1 MKMYNLVATCA
12 SGVESLVRDEVQ
24 QFGGKNIEEDK
35 GVVRW
40 KSDLETAYRCCL
52 WSRFASRILLT
63 ISSFQ
68 AEDEEMLY
76 QNAKKVKW
84 QEQMD
89 VKTSFAINCTIT
101 GKSKITHSKYAALK
115 VKDALV
121 DSFRD
126 SVGDRPSV
134 QGDKPGVQFHLHI
147 EGPGATLF
155 VDLSGESLHRRG
167 YRAKGTIAPL
177 KETLGAAI
185 VALSGWPNE
194 GGDLVDPMCG
204 SGTLLIE
211 AAMMFGDSAP
221 GLSRNYFGF
230 YEWGGHDDT
239 LWRELVEEAMAR
251 EDKGLEKEWPVII
264 GYDSDHVAVSAAKK
278 NIQQAGLEDYIQVRQ
293 AELASLSPPS
303 KRGMVLSN
311 LPYGERLSEV
321 EYVARLY
328 RAFGRIAK
336 ERFVGWRLGAFISN
350 PDLTDSFTFAWDK
363 KFKLHNG
370 SIPCRLLTGTVVPDA
385 EPQFIWR
392 LPEIEETDEKGD
404 KGEFANRLIKNMKK
418 MQKWATREGVDCY
431 RIYHSDLPEY
441 NFSIDLYSKWIHVQ
455 EYAAPKTVDKEVSA
469 SRLRHGL
476 EVIREVLG
484 VRSNRIF
491 VKRRERQKGA
501 RQYEKKDSKKKMYEV
516 REGACSILVNFTDY
530 LDTGL
535 FLDHRPVRERIYRE
549 AQGKRFLNL
558 FAYTGTA
565 TVHAAMGGAATTT
578 TVDLSS
584 TYLDWAR
591 RNLAVNGFSEVKH
604 RIEQGD
610 CVQWLGTGH
619 SKFDLIFMDPPT
631 FSNTKKDKRVFDV
644 QRDHLHLIDLATQRL
659 DTEGLLIFSTN
670 FRKFKL
676 DEEVEKRWEV
686 KEITPQTIPFDFS
699 RNKRIHRCWEIR
711 HKERIW

>member
-12 SGVESLVRDEVQ
+12 TGVEPLVRDEID
-24 QFGGKNIEEDK
+24 QFGGNNIEVGK
-35 GVVRW
+35 GVVTW
-40 KSDLETAYRCCL
+40 ESDLETAYRCCL
-52 WSRFASRILLT
+52 WSRFASRILLK
-63 ISSFQ
+63 IAGFD
-68 AEDEEMLY
+68 AGNEDVLY
-76 QNAKKVKW
+76 QKAKEVPW
-84 QEQMD
+84 QDHMG
-89 VKTSFAINCTIT
+89 VKTSFAINCTIIGT
-101 GKSKITHSKYAALK
+101 SNITHSKYAALK

-126 SVGDRPSV
+126 RLGERPSV
-134 QGDKPGVQFHLHI
+134 KGDKPGVQFHLHLE
-147 EGPGATLF
+147 EGGATVF
-155 VDLSGESLHRRG
+155 IDLSGESLHRRG

-185 VALSGWPNE
+185 VALSGWPKE

-230 YEWGGHDDT
+230 YEWSGHDND
-239 LWRELVEEAMAR
+239 LWRSLVDEAMAR
-251 EDKGLEKEWPVII
+251 EDDGLLKKWPVIV

-278 NIQQAGLEDYIQVRQ
+278 NILQAGLEDHIQVRQ
-293 AELASLSPPS
+293 ADLATLHPPS
-303 KRGMVLSN
+303 NSGMVLSN
-311 LPYGERLSEV
+311 LPYGERLSET

-328 RAFGRIAK
+328 RAYGRIAK

-350 PDLTDSFTFAWDK
+350 PELTDSFTFSWQNK
-363 KFKLHNG
+363 YKLHNG
-370 SIPCRLLTGTVVPDA
+370 SIPCRLLTGKVEPEA
-385 EPQFIWR
+385 EPQFIWH
-392 LPEIEETDEKGD
+392 LPEAGSTKEN
-404 KGEFANRLIKNMKK
+404 GEFANRLLKNMKK
-418 MQKWATREGVDCY
+418 MQKWADREQVDCY

-455 EYAAPKTVDKEVSA
+455 EYAAPKTVEAELSA

-476 EVIREVLG
+476 EVIRDVLG

-491 VKRRERQKGA
+491 VKRRERQKGSS
-501 RQYEKKDSKKKMYEV
+501 QYEKRDSKKKMYEV
-516 REGACSILVNFTDY
+516 REGPCSLLVNFTDY

-535 FLDHRPVRERIYRE
+535 FLDHRPVRQKIYNE
-549 AQGKRFLNL
+549 AKGKRFLNL

-565 TVHAAMGGAATTT
+565 TVQAAMGGAVSTM

-591 RNLAVNGFSEVKH
+591 LNLAVNGFSEVKH
-604 RIEQGD
+604 RVEQAD
-610 CVQWLGTGH
+610 CAEWLGASH

-631 FSNTKKDKRVFDV
+631 FSNTKKDNRVFDV
-644 QRDHLHLIDLATQRL
+644 QKDHLQLIELAMTRL
-659 DTEGLLIFSTN
+659 ETEGLLLFSTN

-676 DEEVEKRWEV
+676 DEEVLAIYDV
-686 KEITPQTIPFDFS
+686 KEITDQTIPFDFS
-699 RNKRIHRCWEIR
+699 RNKKIHKCWEIR
-711 HKERIW
+711 HRGRIW

>member
-1 MKMYNLVATCA
+1 MKMYNVVATCTT
-12 SGVESLVRDEVQ
+12 GVESLVKDEVE
-24 QFGGKNIEEDK
+24 QFGGKNIEVEK
-35 GVVRW
+35 GVVTW
-40 KSDLETAYRCCL
+40 ESDLETAYRCCL
-52 WSRFASRILLT
+52 WSRFASRILLRIT
-63 ISSFQ
+63 KFS
-68 AEDEEMLY
+68 ADNEELLY
-76 QNAKKVKW
+76 EKAKEVNW
-84 QEQMD
+84 QEHMG
-89 VKTSFAINCTIT
+89 VKTSFAISCTIS
-101 GKSKITHSKYAALK
+101 GLSKITHNRYAALK

-126 SVGDRPSV
+126 STGERPSV
-134 QGDKPGVQFHLHI
+134 KGDKPGVQFHLHL
-147 EGPGATLF
+147 EDGEATLF
-155 VDLSGESLHRRG
+155 VDMSGESLHRRG

-185 VALSGWPNE
+185 VALSGWPKE
-194 GGDLVDPMCG
+194 AGDLVDPMCG

-230 YEWGGHDDT
+230 YEWAGHDQS
-239 LWRELVEEAMAR
+239 LWGSLVEEAMAR
-251 EDKGLEKEWPVII
+251 EDAGLLKKWPVII

-278 NIQQAGLEDYIQVRQ
+278 NIIQAGLEDFIKVRQ
-293 AELASLSPPS
+293 ADLATLSPPS
-303 KRGMVLSN
+303 NSGMLLAN
-311 LPYGERLSEV
+311 LPYGERLSET

-328 RAFGRIAK
+328 RSYGRIAK

-350 PDLTDSFTFAWDK
+350 PELTDNFTFSWEHK
-363 KFKLHNG
+363 YKIHNG
-370 SIPCRLLTGTVVPDA
+370 SIPCRLLTGRVVADA
-385 EPQFIWR
+385 EPEFIWR
-392 LPEIEETDEKGD
+392 LPEVPLIEEKGA
-404 KGEFANRLIKNMKK
+404 FANRLLKNMKK
-418 MQKWATREGVDCY
+418 MQKWAQREQVDCY

-455 EYAAPKTVDKEVSA
+455 EYAPPKTVDAELSA

-516 REGACSILVNFTDY
+516 REGECSLLVNFTDY

-535 FLDHRPVRERIYRE
+535 FLDHRPVRQQIYNE
-549 AQGKRFLNL
+549 AKGKRFLNL

-565 TVHAAMGGAATTT
+565 TVQAAMGGAASTT

-591 RNLAVNGFSEVKH
+591 LNLAVNGFSEVKH
-604 RIEQGD
+604 KVAQGD
-610 CVQWLGTGH
+610 CIEWLRASH
-619 SKFDLIFMDPPT
+619 AKFDLIFMDPPT
-631 FSNTKKDKRVFDV
+631 FSNTKKDRRVFDV
-644 QRDHLHLIDLATQRL
+644 QRDHLGLITLAVARL
-659 DTEGLLIFSTN
+659 DSQGMLLFSTN

-676 DEEVEKRWEV
+676 DEEVEKKYDV
-686 KEITPQTIPFDFS
+686 KEITAQTIPFDFS
-699 RNKRIHRCWEIR
+699 RNKKIHKCWEIR
-711 HKERIW
+711 HKESIW

>member
-1 MKMYNLVATCA
+1 MTMYNGVATCA
-12 SGVESLVRDEVQ
+12 TGVEDLVRNEID
-24 QFGGKNIEEDK
+24 QFGGKNIEVDK
-35 GVVRW
+35 GVVSW

-52 WSRFASRILLT
+52 WSRFASRILLK
-63 ISSFQ
+63 ISSFS
-68 AEDEEMLY
+68 AGNEEDLY
-76 QNAKKVKW
+76 QKAKKIQW
-84 QEQMD
+84 QEHMD

-101 GKSKITHSKYAALK
+101 GKSNITHSKYAALK

-121 DSFRD
+121 DSFRE

-134 QGDKPGVQFHLHI
+134 KGDKPGVQFHLHL
-147 EGPGATLF
+147 EGGEATLF
-155 VDLSGESLHRRG
+155 IDLSGESLHRRG
-167 YRAKGTIAPL
+167 YRARGTIAPL

-185 VALSGWPNE
+185 VALSGWPKE

-211 AAMMFGDSAP
+211 AAMMYGDSAP

-230 YEWGGHDDT
+230 YEWAGHDDG
-239 LWRELVEEAMAR
+239 LWRSLVEEAMAR
-251 EDKGLEKEWPVII
+251 EDEGLLKKWPVII

-278 NIQQAGLEDYIQVRQ
+278 NIIQAGLEDLIQIKQ
-293 AELASLSPPS
+293 ADLATLSPPS
-303 KRGMVLSN
+303 KNGMVLSN
-311 LPYGERLSEV
+311 LPYGERLSET

-328 RAFGRIAK
+328 RAYGRIAK

-350 PDLTDSFTFAWDK
+350 PDLTDCFTFTWEK
-363 KFKLHNG
+363 KYKLHNG
-370 SIPCRLLTGTVVPDA
+370 SIPCRLLTGTVAADMEPKFVWRLPDA
-385 EPQFIWR
+385 ESVK
-392 LPEIEETDEKGD
+392 E
-404 KGEFANRLIKNMKK
+404 KGEFANRLLKNMKK
-418 MQKWATREGVDCY
+418 MLKWAEREQVDCY
-431 RIYHSDLPEY
+431 RVYHSDLPDY
-441 NFSIDLYSKWIHVQ
+441 NFSIDLYSKWVHVQ
-455 EYAAPKTVDKEVSA
+455 EYAAPKTVDPEISA

-476 EVIREVLG
+476 EVIRGVLG

-491 VKRRERQKGA
+491 VKRRERQKGS

-516 REGACSILVNFTDY
+516 REGSCSLLVNFTDY

-535 FLDHRPVRERIYRE
+535 FLDHRPVRQKIYNE

-558 FAYTGTA
+558 FAYTGAA
-565 TVHAAMGGAATTT
+565 TVQAAMGGATSTT

-591 RNLAVNGFSEVKH
+591 LNLAVNGFSEVKH
-604 RIEQGD
+604 KVEQGD
-610 CVQWLGTGH
+610 CVEWLGGAH

-644 QRDHLHLIDLATQRL
+644 QKDHLGLIDLAMTRL
-659 DTEGLLIFSTN
+659 ETEGLLLFSTN

-676 DEEVEKRWEV
+676 DEEVGARFEV
-686 KEITPQTIPFDFS
+686 REITAQTIPFDFS
-699 RNKRIHRCWEIR
+699 RHKKIHRCWEIR

>member
-1 MKMYNLVATCA
+1 MKMYNVVATCTT
-12 SGVESLVRDEVQ
+12 GVESLVKDEVE
-24 QFGGKNIEEDK
+24 QFGGKNIEVEK
-35 GVVRW
+35 GVVTW
-40 KSDLETAYRCCL
+40 ESDLETAYRCCL
-52 WSRFASRILLT
+52 WSRFASRILLRIT
-63 ISSFQ
+63 KFS
-68 AEDEEMLY
+68 ADNEELLY
-76 QNAKKVKW
+76 EKAKEVNW
-84 QEQMD
+84 QEHMG
-89 VKTSFAINCTIT
+89 VKTSFAISCTIS
-101 GKSKITHSKYAALK
+101 GLSKITHNRYAALK

-126 SVGDRPSV
+126 STGERPSV
-134 QGDKPGVQFHLHI
+134 KGDKPGVQFHLHL
-147 EGPGATLF
+147 EDGDATLF
-155 VDLSGESLHRRG
+155 VDMSGESLHRRG

-185 VALSGWPNE
+185 VALSGWPKE
-194 GGDLVDPMCG
+194 AGDLVDPMCG

-230 YEWGGHDDT
+230 YEWAGHDQS
-239 LWRELVEEAMAR
+239 LWGSLVEEAMAR
-251 EDKGLEKEWPVII
+251 EDAGLLKKWPVII

-278 NIQQAGLEDYIQVRQ
+278 NIIQAGLEDFIKVRQ
-293 AELASLSPPS
+293 ADLATLSPPS
-303 KRGMVLSN
+303 NSGMLLAN
-311 LPYGERLSEV
+311 LPYGERLSET

-328 RAFGRIAK
+328 RSYGRIAK

-350 PDLTDSFTFAWDK
+350 PELTDNFTFSWEHK
-363 KFKLHNG
+363 YKIHNG
-370 SIPCRLLTGTVVPDA
+370 SIPCRLLTGRVVADA
-385 EPQFIWR
+385 EPEFIWR
-392 LPEIEETDEKGD
+392 LPEVPLIEEKGA
-404 KGEFANRLIKNMKK
+404 FANRLLKNMKK
-418 MQKWATREGVDCY
+418 MQKWAQREQVDCY

-455 EYAAPKTVDKEVSA
+455 EYAPPKTVDAELSA

-516 REGACSILVNFTDY
+516 REGECSLLVNFTDY

-535 FLDHRPVRERIYRE
+535 FLDHRPVRQQIYNE
-549 AQGKRFLNL
+549 AKGKRFLNL

-565 TVHAAMGGAATTT
+565 TVQAAMGGAASTT

-591 RNLAVNGFSEVKH
+591 LNLAVNGFSEVKH
-604 RIEQGD
+604 KVAQGD
-610 CVQWLGTGH
+610 CIEWLRASH
-619 SKFDLIFMDPPT
+619 AKFDLIFMDPPT
-631 FSNTKKDKRVFDV
+631 FSNTKKDRRVFDV
-644 QRDHLHLIDLATQRL
+644 QRDHLCLITLAVARL
-659 DTEGLLIFSTN
+659 DSQGMLLFSTN

-676 DEEVEKRWEV
+676 DEEVEKKYDV
-686 KEITPQTIPFDFS
+686 KEITAQTIPFDFS
-699 RNKRIHRCWEIR
+699 RNKKIHKCWEIR
-711 HKERIW
+711 HKESIW

>member
-12 SGVESLVRDEVQ
+12 TGVEQLVKDEVQ
-24 QFGGKNIEEDK
+24 LFGGSNIEEDK
-35 GVVRW
+35 GVVSW
-40 KSDLETAYRCCL
+40 QSDLETAYRCCL
-52 WSRFASRILLT
+52 WSRFASRILLK

-76 QNAKKVKW
+76 QGAKNVDW
-84 QEQMD
+84 LAHMD

-101 GKSKITHSKYAALK
+101 GNSKITHSKYAALK

-134 QGDKPGVQFHLHI
+134 QGNKPGVQFHLHLQGGEANI
-147 EGPGATLF
+147 F

-185 VALSGWPNE
+185 VALSGWQKE

-230 YEWGGHDDT
+230 YEWAEHDDA
-239 LWRELVEEAMAR
+239 LWRGLVEEAMAR
-251 EDKGLEKEWPVII
+251 EDEGLEKKWPVII

-278 NIQQAGLEDYIQVRQ
+278 NIIQAGLEDHIKVRQ

-303 KRGMVLSN
+303 KSGMVLSN
-311 LPYGERLSEV
+311 LPYGERLSET

-328 RAFGRIAK
+328 RAFGRIVK
-336 ERFVGWRLGAFISN
+336 EKFVGWRLGVFISN
-350 PDLTDSFTFAWDK
+350 PDLTDRFTLSWDDK
-363 KFKLHNG
+363 YKLHNG
-370 SIPCRLLTGTVVPDA
+370 SIPCRLLTGKVLPDS
-385 EPQFIWR
+385 EPEFIWR
-392 LPEIEETDEKGD
+392 LPEVEGIKE

-418 MQKWATREGVDCY
+418 MQKWADREGVDCY
-431 RIYHSDLPEY
+431 RIYHSDLPDY

-455 EYAAPKTVDKEVSA
+455 EYAAPKTIDQELSA

-476 EVIREVLG
+476 EMIREVLG

-491 VKRRERQKGA
+491 VKRREKQKGS
-501 RQYEKKDSKKKMYEV
+501 RQYEKKDSKMKMYEV
-516 REGACSILVNFTDY
+516 REGDCSLLVNFTDY

-535 FLDHRPVRERIYRE
+535 FLDHRPVREKIYQE
-549 AQGKRFLNL
+549 AKGKRFLNL

-565 TVHAAMGGAATTT
+565 TAHAAMGGATSTT
-578 TVDLSS
+578 TVDLST

-591 RNLAVNGFSEVKH
+591 LNLAINGFSEVKH
-604 RIEQGD
+604 RVEQGD
-610 CVQWLGTGH
+610 CVEWLGKGH
-619 SKFDLIFMDPPT
+619 TKFDLIFMDPPT

-644 QRDHLHLIDLATQRL
+644 QTDHLNLIDLATQRL
-659 DTEGLLIFSTN
+659 EKEGLLIFSTN

-676 DEEVEKRWEV
+676 DEEVLNRWDV
-686 KEITPQTIPFDFS
+686 KEISTQTIPFDFS
-699 RNKRIHRCWEIR
+699 RNKKIHKCWEIR

>member
-1 MKMYNLVATCA
+1 MKMFNLVATCA
-12 SGVESLVRDEVQ
+12 TGVERLVRDEISQ
-24 QFGGKNIEEDK
+24 LGGKHIEEGK
-35 GVVRW
+35 GVISW
-40 KSDLETAYRCCL
+40 QCNLETAYRCCL

-63 ISSFQ
+63 ITSFS
-68 AEDEEMLY
+68 AVDEDALY
-76 QNAKKVKW
+76 QQAKKVEW
-84 QEQMD
+84 QEHMD

-115 VKDALV
+115 VKDGLV

-126 SVGDRPSV
+126 RLGERPSV
-134 QGDKPGVQFHLHI
+134 KGSKPGVQFHLHL
-147 EGPGATLF
+147 EAGEATLF

-185 VALSGWPNE
+185 VALSGWPKE

-211 AAMMFGDSAP
+211 AAMMYGDSAP

-230 YEWGGHDDT
+230 YEWAKHDDQ
-239 LWRELVEEAMAR
+239 LWRSLVEEAMAR
-251 EDKGLEKEWPVII
+251 EDVGLDKKWPVII
-264 GYDSDHVAVSAAKK
+264 GYDSDHGAVSAARK

-293 AELASLSPPS
+293 AELATLFPPS
-303 KRGMVLSN
+303 NNGMVLSN

-321 EYVARLY
+321 EYVAHLY

-336 ERFVGWRLGAFISN
+336 KRFVGWRLGAFISN
-350 PDLTDSFTFAWDK
+350 PDLTDSFTFSWEK
-363 KFKLHNG
+363 KYKLHNG
-370 SIPCRLLTGTVVPDA
+370 SIPCRLLTGEIAADA
-385 EPQFIWR
+385 EPNFIWR
-392 LPEIEETDEKGD
+392 LPDIQGMSE

-418 MQKWATREGVDCY
+418 MQKWAQREGVDCY

-441 NFSIDLYSKWIHVQ
+441 NFSIDLYSKWIHIQ
-455 EYAAPKTVDKEVSA
+455 EYAAPKSVDKELAA

-491 VKRRERQKGA
+491 VKRRERQKGSL
-501 RQYEKKDSKKKMYEV
+501 QYEKKDSKKKMYEV
-516 REGACSILVNFTDY
+516 REGACSLLVNFTDY

-535 FLDHRPVRERIYRE
+535 FLDHRPVRERIYKE
-549 AQGKRFLNL
+549 AKGKRFLNL

-565 TVHAAMGGAATTT
+565 TAHAAMGGAASTV

-591 RNLAVNGFSEVKH
+591 RNLSINGFSEVKH
-604 RIEQGD
+604 RMEQGD
-610 CVQWLGTGH
+610 CVQWLEEGH
-619 SKFDLIFMDPPT
+619 STFDLIFMDPPT

-644 QRDHLHLIDLATQRL
+644 QKDHLRLIDLATQRL
-659 DTEGLLIFSTN
+659 ETEGLLLFSTN

-676 DEEVEKRWEV
+676 DDEVPKRWDV
-686 KEITPQTIPFDFS
+686 TEITGQTVPFDFS
-699 RNKRIHRCWEIR
+699 RNKKIHRCWEIK